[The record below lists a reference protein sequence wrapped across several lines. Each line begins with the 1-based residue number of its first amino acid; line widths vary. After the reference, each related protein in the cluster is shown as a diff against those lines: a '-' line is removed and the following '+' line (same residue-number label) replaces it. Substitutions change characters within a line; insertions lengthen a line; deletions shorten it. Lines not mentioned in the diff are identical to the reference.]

1 MSIFIQSAQIYV
13 MELYQVS
20 EDSASRI
27 ISLPNMI
34 ALIFVPFMG
43 MYIDRVGRRQW
54 FLMGSSSLIFVI
66 HIIWLMVPTCPKPR
80 NFYNPL
86 PSHPKK
92 LNLLEERCNPAHY
105 YIPLL
110 LMGVFYAFFGSVIWP
125 CFPLVMDKKYIG
137 TAFGV

>member
-1 MSIFIQSAQIYV
+1 
-13 MELYQVS
+13 
-20 EDSASRI
+20 
-27 ISLPNMI
+27 
-34 ALIFVPFMG
+34 
-43 MYIDRVGRRQW
+43 
-54 FLMGSSSLIFVI
+54 
-66 HIIWLMVPTCPKPR
+66 MVPTCPKPR

-125 CFPLVMDKKYIG
+125 WFPLVMDKKYIG